1 MRCLALIVIMVS
13 AVLASC
19 AKPLATAHTVDMNSF
34 SREFAAVPNDAYYA
48 VRWALKERG
57 ISVAEEDL
65 PGGIV
70 KSSWMPVTSDSHYV
84 EIFDRRDFG
93 VTNSYYRVE
102 VQLTDRGGR
111 TLVRVATKLKTLVNN
126 MQSSGEVEY
135 GVLNDVGNY
144 LRKGAPEITN
154 LGVND

>member
-1 MRCLALIVIMVS
+1 MRSLALIVVMMS
-13 AVLASC
+13 LLAASC
-19 AKPLATAHTVDMNSF
+19 AKPLARAHTVEMRTF
-34 SREFAAVPNDAYYA
+34 SREYAAVPNDAYYA

-70 KSSWMPVTSDSHYV
+70 KSSWMPVTSDSHYI

-102 VQLTDRGGR
+102 VQLTDRNGR
-111 TLVRVATKLKTLVNN
+111 TRVSVSTKVKTLVNN
-126 MQSSGEVEY
+126 LHSSGEVEY
-135 GVLNDVGNY
+135 AVLNDVGNY
-144 LRKGAPEITN
+144 LRKGVPEITN
-154 LGVND
+154 LGVSE